1 MKKITVINKAKLPTI
16 SWKELKGK
24 FEPNTLKQKKD
35 REVGDLKQSIL
46 TIGFTIPLFIWVEGK
61 YIADGAGRF
70 LALELLE
77 YEGYEIPDLPYVP
90 IEAKSKKE
98 AKRITMAISSQYGL
112 ITPDSLGEFTL
123 DMNEIDLS
131 FINIEGYN
139 LEEID
144 WTPPKSKEVDMDEM
158 KGKTKMQHTCPKCG
172 FEFST
177 SDK

>member
-1 MKKITVINKAKLPTI
+1 MSNKTIKIINKGNLPLI
-16 SWKELKGK
+16 SWKELKAK

-46 TIGFTIPLFIWVEGK
+46 TIGFTIPMFIWLEGK

-77 YEGYEIPDLPYVP
+77 YEGYEIPDVPYVP
-90 IEAKSKKE
+90 LEAKSKKE
-98 AKRITMAISSQYGL
+98 AKRLTMAISSQYGL
-112 ITPDSLGEFTL
+112 ISPDSIGEFTL

-131 FINIEGYN
+131 FINIDGYN

-144 WTPPKSKEVDMDEM
+144 WTPPQAKEVDMDAM
-158 KGKTKMQHTCPKCG
+158 KGESKIKHICPKCE
-172 FEFST
+172 FEWT
-177 SDK
+177 A